1 MKRSLLFLPCKFPIG
16 LTKDRGEVAF
26 LEIFTINGETFSS
39 NKIGSLGLVKL
50 KQLVRGKII
59 RKVV

>member
-1 MKRSLLFLPCKFPIG
+1 MPCKFPIG

-26 LEIFTINGETFSS
+26 LEMFTINGETFSS